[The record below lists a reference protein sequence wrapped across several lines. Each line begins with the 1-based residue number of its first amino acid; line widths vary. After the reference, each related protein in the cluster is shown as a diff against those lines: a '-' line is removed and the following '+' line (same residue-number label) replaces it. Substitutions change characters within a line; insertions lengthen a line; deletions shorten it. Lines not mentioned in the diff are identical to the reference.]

1 MARQRQQPS
10 PIGASIILG
19 ILLALGMW
27 LGGMQMY
34 RAVVAWKQAD
44 RYVSVKGLAE
54 RDVKVDLVL
63 WPISF
68 SVSAPTLD
76 ELHDALHGSERKIRD
91 FLSRHG
97 FSESDISVVPP
108 TVTDRWEHLFGDNR
122 PVERYTAE
130 GVVLLRTTRVDDVKA
145 AMPKIDELV
154 KEDVLLGRS
163 WEHRPQFIF
172 TQLNDIKPEMIAEA
186 TEEARKAAQ
195 QFAED
200 SGSRVGKIRTANQGY
215 FTIDDVDSYTPDVKR
230 VRVVTTIEYSLL
242 D

>member
-1 MARQRQQPS
+1 MARPNNTW
-10 PIGASIILG
+10 AAVVLG
-19 ILLALGMW
+19 VLLALGML
-27 LGGMQMY
+27 LGGMQLK
-34 RAVVAWKQAD
+34 RAVVAWKEAD
-44 RYVSVKGLAE
+44 RYVNVKGLAE
-54 RDVKVDLVL
+54 RDVKADLVL

-76 ELHDALHGSERKIRD
+76 ELHDALHRSETKIRA
-91 FLSRHG
+91 FLVRHG
-97 FSESDISVVPP
+97 STEDEMSIVPP
-108 TVTDRWEHLFGDNR
+108 TVSDRWEHLFGDNR
-122 PVERYTAE
+122 PDDRYSAE
-130 GVVLLRTTRVDDVKA
+130 GVVLLRTGRVDEVKET
-145 AMPKIDELV
+145 MPKIDELV

-163 WEHRPQFIF
+163 YEHRPQFLF
-172 TQLNDIKPEMIAEA
+172 TKLNEIKPSMIAEA
-186 TEEARKAAQ
+186 TDEARKAAQ